1 MELFT
6 GMGMVRTAVFSI
18 PAILSAT
25 ISLREVSFRIE
36 MKATFCGLCEGGGF
50 VSRGGQGLYF
60 GGTCFLLL

>member
-1 MELFT
+1 MA
-6 GMGMVRTAVFSI
+6 R
-18 PAILSAT
+18 AILSAT